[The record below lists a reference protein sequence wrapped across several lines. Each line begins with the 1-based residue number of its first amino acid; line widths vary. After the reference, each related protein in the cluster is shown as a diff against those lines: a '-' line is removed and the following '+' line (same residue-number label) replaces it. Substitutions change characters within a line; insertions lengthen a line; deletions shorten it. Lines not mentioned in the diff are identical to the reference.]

1 MHISCNTPC
10 LSPQILQNF
19 CLISPGYYSHLKK
32 NWRQCVY
39 KMFGGQTRCIMGDV
53 QMEDRASSRL
63 WVLAVIVGVKKDIKR
78 DGWVSFFIINHCG
91 KKLKV
96 AFTTRQLHFFHHPH
110 YTHVRK
116 TKNNKKPSLVS
127 VGLKPR
133 LSLSVISTHKALSLV
148 LYCLPILDAQTTLA
162 YSFLPN
168 PFIAS
173 NHPCSKKK
181 LKKNLPLC

>member
-1 MHISCNTPC
+1 
-10 LSPQILQNF
+10 
-19 CLISPGYYSHLKK
+19 
-32 NWRQCVY
+32 
-39 KMFGGQTRCIMGDV
+39 
-53 QMEDRASSRL
+53 MEDRASSRL
-63 WVLAVIVGVKKDIKR
+63 SGLAVIVGVKNDIKR
-78 DGWVSFFIINHCG
+78 DGWVYFFIINHCG

-96 AFTTRQLHFFHHPH
+96 AFTTRQLHFFYHPH

-173 NHPCSKKK
+173 NHPCPKKTLKKASLMLVK
-181 LKKNLPLC
+181 LKQKGNCGIKNYSRMPNPNSCASLYCPL

>member
-1 MHISCNTPC
+1 MAN
-10 LSPQILQNF
+10 
-19 CLISPGYYSHLKK
+19 
-32 NWRQCVY
+32 
-39 KMFGGQTRCIMGDV
+39 
-53 QMEDRASSRL
+53 RASSRS
-63 WVLAVIVGVKKDIKR
+63 WGLAVIVGVKKAIKR
-78 DGWVSFFIINHCG
+78 DGWVSFFIICHFG
-91 KKLKV
+91 KKLKE
-96 AFTTRQLHFFHHPH
+96 AFTTRQLYFFQHPH

-127 VGLKPR
+127 VGLKSR

-173 NHPCSKKK
+173 NHPCPKKTLKKALLMLVK
-181 LKKNLPLC
+181 LKQKGNFGIENYSPMPNPDSCASLYCPL

>member
-1 MHISCNTPC
+1 
-10 LSPQILQNF
+10 
-19 CLISPGYYSHLKK
+19 
-32 NWRQCVY
+32 
-39 KMFGGQTRCIMGDV
+39 MFGGQTRCITGDV

-96 AFTTRQLHFFHHPH
+96 AFTTRQLHFFYHPH

-116 TKNNKKPSLVS
+116 TKNNKKTLSCVS
-127 VGLKPR
+127 RTKTSPVTFCHQYSQGF
-133 LSLSVISTHKALSLV
+133 V
-148 LYCLPILDAQTTLA
+148 LGPLLITDTRCADHLTLA

-173 NHPCSKKK
+173 NHPCPKKTLKKASLMLVK
-181 LKKNLPLC
+181 LKQKGNCGIKNYSRMPNPDSCASLYCPL

>member
-1 MHISCNTPC
+1 M
-10 LSPQILQNF
+10 QNV
-19 CLISPGYYSHLKK
+19 
-32 NWRQCVY
+32 W
-39 KMFGGQTRCIMGDV
+39 GQTRCILGDV

-63 WVLAVIVGVKKDIKR
+63 WVLAVIVGVRKDIKR
-78 DGWVSFFIINHCG
+78 DCGWVSFFIICHCG

-133 LSLSVISTHKALSLV
+133 LSLSVISTLKALSLV
-148 LYCLPILDAQTTLA
+148 LYCLPIPDAQTTLA
-162 YSFLPN
+162 YSFPPN
-168 PFIAS
+168 PFTAS
-173 NHPCSKKK
+173 NHPCPKKT
-181 LKKNLPLC
+181 LKKASLMLVKLSRKIIVE